1 MIKCPGSRWTL
12 DLNLEGLIQSRTI
25 GEVPWP
31 IAKKVR
37 CYLPVK
43 EYRYHLTMD
52 KRLFSLVDNQLRD
65 IEFDI
70 NISRTVLACSKA
82 ACTRN
87 GYPRGPVIQTRRQFV
102 YDDITIGAVTI
113 AIALSLLWYQSKISL
128 PAWPYRSIATK

>member
-43 EYRYHLTMD
+43 GIQI
-52 KRLFSLVDNQLRD
+52 SSDNGQ
-65 IEFDI
+65 E
-70 NISRTVLACSKA
+70 
-82 ACTRN
+82 
-87 GYPRGPVIQTRRQFV
+87 
-102 YDDITIGAVTI
+102 AV
-113 AIALSLLWYQSKISL
+113 Q
-128 PAWPYRSIATK
+128 PGG

>member
-1 MIKCPGSRWTL
+1 
-12 DLNLEGLIQSRTI
+12 
-25 GEVPWP
+25 
-31 IAKKVR
+31 
-37 CYLPVK
+37 
-43 EYRYHLTMD
+43 MD

-87 GYPRGPVIQTRRQFV
+87 GYPRGPVIQTRRLFV
-102 YDDITIGAVTI
+102 YDDITIGGPVTT

-128 PAWPYRSIATK
+128 PA